1 MFYQLEEYECIIDE
15 FRNKKL
21 IDLND
26 DLVEEVHD
34 SYSEFMSLYDEFVDG
49 SFEKVIEE
57 TNLDY
62 KKEIMDKYKRM
73 KEKEE

>member
-1 MFYQLEEYECIIDE
+1 MFYQLEEYEGIIDE

-26 DLVEEVHD
+26 DLVEEVDD
-34 SYSEFMSLYDEFVDG
+34 SYSEFMSLYDEFNEFVDS

-57 TNLDY
+57 TNLNY
-62 KKEIMDKYKRM
+62 
-73 KEKEE
+73 